1 MALNESGGYWLVH
14 SVPKYPP
21 TLENNSV
28 YDYPHTGQMYGQTF
42 LCISLNTPTSA
53 DQIGLQMMYNQP
65 YVYSTNVPKWV
76 EQKYPNLSK
85 AAHKKY
91 IRKSPF
97 HSMVSIKSFAGL
109 TFTSFAKTEK
119 FGKDLYADF
128 VAPFLQTNLV
138 RFGNLLIFLKVD
150 MINQYKIL
158 LNTQNSVC
166 IYMLLFLDG

>member
-1 MALNESGGYWLVH
+1 MKNTNFLAGVLALSESGGFWLVH

-21 TLENNSV
+21 SLENNNV

-42 LCISLNTPTSA
+42 LCISLNTSTSA

-65 YVYSTNVPKWV
+65 YLYSTNVPKWV
-76 EQKYPNLSK
+76 QQKYPNLLK
-85 AAHKKY
+85 AAQNKY

-97 HSMVSIKSFAGL
+97 HSMVSFKSFAEV
-109 TFTSFAKTEK
+109 TFTSFAKTDK

-138 RFGNLLIFLKVD
+138 RSEQFIY
-150 MINQYKIL
+150 IN
-158 LNTQNSVC
+158 
-166 IYMLLFLDG
+166 

>member
-1 MALNESGGYWLVH
+1 MISGVLALNESGGYWLVH

-65 YVYSTNVPKWV
+65 YLYSTNVPKWV

-138 RFGNLLIFLKVD
+138 RFSNLLIFQK
-150 MINQYKIL
+150 
-158 LNTQNSVC
+158 
-166 IYMLLFLDG
+166 